1 MSNIISIKS
10 KQVGTNFQLVNKTAF
25 DSHFPVSG
33 WLCSRIYFLYF
44 FMPFNR
50 YEFCKSASPDLKTV
64 KYKPFDQIA
73 FRTYI
78 KLL

>member
-1 MSNIISIKS
+1 MSNIISTNS

-33 WLCSRIYFLYF
+33 WLCSRICFLYF

-64 KYKPFDQIA
+64 NMYFKGS
-73 FRTYI
+73 RTPI
-78 KLL
+78 SGEP